1 MKDPIRYEIR
11 SELIIHPQ
19 GGWVSYEEYIKVKA
33 RLDYILTLLPSNP
46 RPGEK
51 FYRIEETLEI
61 ARKLIDE
68 KNAAQKKDSASEDKQ
83 KA

>member
-33 RLDYILTLLPSNP
+33 RLDHMQAIVQQ
-46 RPGEK
+46 
-51 FYRIEETLEI
+51 
-61 ARKLIDE
+61 LIDE
-68 KNAAQKKDSASEDKQ
+68 KNSAQKKDSASEDKQ